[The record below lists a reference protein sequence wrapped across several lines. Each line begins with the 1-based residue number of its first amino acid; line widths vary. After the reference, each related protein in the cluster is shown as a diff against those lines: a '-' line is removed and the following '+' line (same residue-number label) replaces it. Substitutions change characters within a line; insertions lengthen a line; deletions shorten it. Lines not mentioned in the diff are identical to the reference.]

1 MSRTKYLWLYVNR
14 NNLMDRYDCV
24 EELCIMVVDRKGDH
38 EFTVSFDPDSQ
49 LLAEKGQVNLMKD
62 GQGTPMAD
70 YHLYQDT
77 DVPAVIERDGKQ
89 YRVWLRT
96 WDLEKAAP
104 EIGLFFEIEI
114 DDLPSTPP
122 GPAASSPS
130 S

>member
-1 MSRTKYLWLYVNR
+1 MSRTKYLFLYWNP
-14 NNLMDRYDCV
+14 DKPTDTYDCV
-24 EELCIMVVDRKGDH
+24 DELCIMVVDRKGVH
-38 EFTVSFDPDSQ
+38 EFTVSFDPNIQ
-49 LLAEKGQVNLMKD
+49 LLVENNQVNLMQD

-114 DDLPSTPP
+114 DDLPSTPA
-122 GPAASSPS
+122 GPAVSSP
-130 S
+130 